1 VRDRVEELA
10 GAQVPLGDIDISF
23 YRDDVGLRGSG
34 RHPVVHES
42 RIEFPVDGTTV
53 VLVDDVLYTG
63 RTVRAALD
71 ECSDFGRPR
80 RILLCVLID
89 RGGRELPIQADVVHC
104 HTVLSGA
111 LQRGEQPATHWRK
124 CPKHCGRQ
132 LKQGHGCASDN
143 TPGDPSDRYGKCGGN
158 QAGCEREREGGAQ
171 GAQEEADCPDPGQA

>member
-1 VRDRVEELA
+1 LFYAFVRIRRARRGIQGRDRTAQDDLIHGTASSHECVSLSPDHAHSHTYHAIRTAIPIPYWRSTAQPVIGELNY
-10 GAQVPLGDIDISF
+10 GALASAL
-23 YRDDVGLRGSG
+23 DVIHLSA
-34 RHPVVHES
+34 
-42 RIEFPVDGTTV
+42 
-53 VLVDDVLYTG
+53 
-63 RTVRAALD
+63 AALA
-71 ECSDFGRPR
+71 CT
-80 RILLCVLID
+80 V
-89 RGGRELPIQADVVHC
+89 ELDVVHC